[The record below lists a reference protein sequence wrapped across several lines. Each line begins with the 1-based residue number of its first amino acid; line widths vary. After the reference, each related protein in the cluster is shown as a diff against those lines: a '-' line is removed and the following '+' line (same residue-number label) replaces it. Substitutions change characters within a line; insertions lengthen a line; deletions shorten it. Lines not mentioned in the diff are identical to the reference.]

1 MKYLVKLKNVKTGAT
16 EAILT
21 SYDYC
26 PGEIVYPFSKRDKY
40 PGFNENRHKV
50 LTSVKWDPN
59 NKRMYDFAVKYG
71 AIAE

>member
-1 MKYLVKLKNVKTGAT
+1 MKYLVKLENVKTGAT

-21 SYDYC
+21 DYDYL

-40 PGFNENRHKV
+40 PGFNENRHRV
-50 LTSVKWDPN
+50 LSRVTWDPGN
-59 NKRMYDFAVKYG
+59 RRLVAFAKQYG